1 MAEGR
6 STARA
11 VGALLG
17 LAAGTFVY
25 VTTETLPIGL
35 LLLISA
41 DLEIT
46 PSAAGLLV
54 TWYGLVVVVASLPLT
69 QLTRRVPRR
78 PLLSGLLGVFV
89 LATWASA
96 AASSHWMLLGARVV
110 TALSQALFWAVV
122 VPTAA
127 GLFPPRRRGRVV
139 AVVLGGG
146 TLAAVLGL
154 PLGTWLGQ
162 LAGWRAAFLALS
174 GIGLAAMVT
183 VAVWLPAGAPG
194 RGHAARGTHPDGRR
208 YLTLLAM
215 TVLAATGAFAAFTFI
230 TPFLIEVSGFPAA
243 ATGPLLL
250 VRGVAGIVGVV
261 AGGALVDRRPWA
273 AMLVPVGAQAVALLG
288 LYVLGGRPVAAV
300 ALVALSGLAFGAL
313 TTALASRV
321 LQVAPGSAD
330 LAAAGAST
338 AVNVGITAG
347 ALVGSVLLPGL
358 GVRGTALVGGLLSL
372 AALAAAL
379 VEPVAAGDRRPAAS
393 AAPACDC

>member
-1 MAEGR
+1 MAEGH

-162 LAGWRAAFLALS
+162 QAGWRAAFLALS
-174 GIGLAAMVT
+174 GIGLAAMVA

-194 RGHAARGTHPDGRR
+194 RGHAARGTDPDGRR
-208 YLTLLAM
+208 YLTLMAM

-273 AMLVPVGAQAVALLG
+273 AMLAPVAAQAVALLG
-288 LYVLGGRPVAAV
+288 LYVLGGTPVAAV

-313 TTALASRV
+313 STALASRV

-330 LAAAGAST
+330 LATAGAST

-372 AALAAAL
+372 AALAVAL
-379 VEPVAAGDRRPAAS
+379 VEPVAAGDRRPATTP
-393 AAPACDC
+393 APACDG